1 MNNKWKIIHTII
13 INKKIHIVHYGKKFH
28 IVYNNLI
35 YEIIIQSKKII
46 IFLKILF

>member
-1 MNNKWKIIHTII
+1 MNNKWKIIHMII

>member
-1 MNNKWKIIHTII
+1 MII